1 MDDINA
7 FVERVGFPVLVRP
20 SYVLSGAAINVC
32 SNMDELERFLQ
43 LAANVSEDHP
53 VVVSKFIEHAKEIEM
68 DAVAKDGEI
77 MAYAISEHIEFAGVH
92 SGDATIQFPP
102 QKLYVETVR
111 RIKRISRQIA
121 KALHINGPFNIQ
133 YMARENDILVIECNL
148 RASRS
153 FPFVSKVLKLNLID
167 LATKVMLGLPV
178 EKPEKNLFDLDYVG
192 IKASQFSFNRL
203 QKADPVLGVDMAST
217 GEVGCIGD
225 NTDTALLKAMLSVGH
240 RIPKKTVLL
249 STGGAKQKAEM
260 LDAARMLVNNGY
272 ELYAT
277 KGTSQYLSDNGV
289 ANTLVLWPSE
299 ENDAKNVPSALDL
312 LHAHKIDMVVNIPK
326 DLTTHELTN
335 GYKIRRAAI
344 DLNVPLITNARLA
357 AAFIQAFCNVGI
369 EGIGIKAWGEY

>member
-1 MDDINA
+1 M
-7 FVERVGFPVLVRP
+7 
-20 SYVLSGAAINVC
+20 NVC
-32 SNMDELERFLQ
+32 SNKEELERFLQ

-77 MAYAISEHIEFAGVH
+77 LAYAISEHIEFAGVH

-133 YMARENDILVIECNL
+133 FMARDNDILVIECNL

-153 FPFVSKVLKLNLID
+153 FPFVSKVLKLNLIE

-178 EKPEKNLFDLDYVG
+178 ERPHKNLFDLDYVG

-217 GEVGCIGD
+217 GEVGCLGD
-225 NTDTALLKAMLSVGH
+225 NTPTALLKSMLSVGY
-240 RIPKKTVLL
+240 RVPKKTVLL
-249 STGGAKQKAEM
+249 STGSAKQKAEM
-260 LDAARMLVNNGY
+260 LDAARMLVEHGY

-277 KGTSQYLSDNGV
+277 GGTSKYLTDNGIE
-289 ANTLVLWPSE
+289 NTLVYWPSE
-299 ENDAKNVPSALDL
+299 ASQQPQALDL
-312 LHAHKIDMVVNIPK
+312 LHEHQIDMVVNIPK
-326 DLTTHELTN
+326 NLTSHELTN

-344 DLNVPLITNARLA
+344 DLNVPLITNSRLA
-357 AAFIQAFCNVGI
+357 SAFIQAFCMVGLDEI
-369 EGIGIKAWGEY
+369 DIKSWNEYK

>member
-1 MDDINA
+1 
-7 FVERVGFPVLVRP
+7 
-20 SYVLSGAAINVC
+20 
-32 SNMDELERFLQ
+32 
-43 LAANVSEDHP
+43 NVSEDHP

-77 MAYAISEHIEFAGVH
+77 LAYAISEHIEFAGVH

-133 YMARENDILVIECNL
+133 YMARQNDILVIECNL

-167 LATKVMLGLPV
+167 LATRVMLGLPV
-178 EKPEKNLFDLDYVG
+178 EKPGKNLFDLDYVG

-225 NTDTALLKAMLSVGH
+225 NTNTALLKAMLSVGH
-240 RIPKKTVLL
+240 RIPNRRTETGETVPGAILL
-249 STGGAKQKAEM
+249 STGSAKQKAEM
-260 LDAARMLVNNGY
+260 LDAARMLVEHGY

-277 KGTSQYLSDNGV
+277 GGTSRYLTDNGI
-289 ANTLVLWPSE
+289 ANTLVYWPSDE
-299 ENDAKNVPSALDL
+299 GQPQALDL
-312 LHAHKIDMVVNIPK
+312 LHQHKIDMVVNIPK
-326 DLTTHELTN
+326 NLTTHELTN

-344 DLNVPLITNARLA
+344 DLNVPLITNSRLA
-357 AAFIQAFCNVGI
+357 GAFIQAFCTIGLD
-369 EGIGIKAWGEY
+369 GIGIKSWREYK

>member
-1 MDDINA
+1 
-7 FVERVGFPVLVRP
+7 
-20 SYVLSGAAINVC
+20 
-32 SNMDELERFLQ
+32 
-43 LAANVSEDHP
+43 
-53 VVVSKFIEHAKEIEM
+53 M
-68 DAVAKDGEI
+68 DAVAKDGNI
-77 MAYAISEHIEFAGVH
+77 IAYAISEHIEFAGVH

-121 KALHINGPFNIQ
+121 AALHINGPFNIQ

-153 FPFVSKVLKLNLID
+153 FPFVSKVLKMNMID

-178 EKPEKNLFDLDYVG
+178 EKPSKNLFDLDYVG

-249 STGGAKQKAEM
+249 STGGAKQKADM
-260 LDAARMLVNNGY
+260 LDAARMLVAHGY

-277 KGTSQYLSDNGV
+277 AGTSKYLSDNGV
-289 ANTLVLWPSE
+289 ENKRVLWPSE
-299 ENDAKNVPSALDL
+299 ICDETKDIPSALEL
-312 LHAHKIDMVVNIPK
+312 LHNHQIDMVVNIPK

-357 AAFIQAFCNVGI
+357 VAFIEAFCKVGI
-369 EGIGIKAWGEY
+369 EGIGIKAWSEYK